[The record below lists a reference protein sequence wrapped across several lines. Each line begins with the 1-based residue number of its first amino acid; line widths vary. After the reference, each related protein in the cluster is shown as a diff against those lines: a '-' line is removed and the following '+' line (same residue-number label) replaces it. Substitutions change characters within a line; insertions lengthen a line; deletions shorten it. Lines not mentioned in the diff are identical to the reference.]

1 MFQVMVL
8 VCAISI
14 TPAECQTNTAIK
26 TLRGPEAA
34 NEVECGLYGQVYFA
48 QMGQHRLTKG
58 QYLKIMC
65 TRTSS
70 ERSLARTAN
79 HVQALERSATGQT
92 RPHGG
97 RCGMSALPAYGD
109 IGWHSG
115 YTWSDHMGKLVAT
128 FD

>member
-65 TRTSS
+65 TRTS
-70 ERSLARTAN
+70 
-79 HVQALERSATGQT
+79 
-92 RPHGG
+92 
-97 RCGMSALPAYGD
+97 
-109 IGWHSG
+109 IGKIAG
-115 YTWSDHMGKLVAT
+115 
-128 FD
+128 